1 MRNPFQYGNVVG
13 QEAFCNRKEELSD
26 LRRAMENGEK
36 LFVYS
41 ERRLGKTSL
50 VKLVL
55 QKLPKSKFVKAY
67 VDLLP
72 TDSETGLATAT
83 ARALAESTA
92 SGADKLLKLATNLFT
107 RLSPSLSVDDQGK
120 PTLNF
125 GIEGPRTPE
134 PGLAEVLASPPKI
147 AASTGRRVVVV
158 FDEFQQLLA
167 YGSDTAER
175 KLRSIIQNHADVAY
189 IFLGSKK
196 HLIQGMFL
204 DRSRP
209 LYRAAGHYP
218 LQPIQ
223 QKHWIPFIRERF
235 HRADKIMPES
245 VIRTVFELTEGHP
258 FYTQHLCYVLW
269 ELAEEGAPVSE
280 VILRQAVD
288 IVLDREGYAYSTLW
302 ESLTANQ
309 RRFLKGLA
317 QEPVGVRTFASAF
330 TRRYGLRSASNAQ
343 RAVAALIEK
352 DVIEPTNGSYV
363 IDDRFLAIWI
373 RRELS
378 AL

>member
-1 MRNPFQYGNVVG
+1 
-13 QEAFCNRKEELSD
+13 
-26 LRRAMENGEK
+26 MENGEK
-36 LFVYS
+36 LFLYS

-50 VKLVL
+50 VKLAL
-55 QKLPKSKFVKAY
+55 QKLPKSKFVRAY

-83 ARALAESTA
+83 AKALAESAT
-92 SGADKLLKLATNLFT
+92 SGADKLLHLATSLFT
-107 RLSPSLSVDDQGK
+107 RLSPSLTVDDEGK

-125 GIEGPRTPE
+125 GVEGPRTPE

-158 FDEFQQLLA
+158 FDEVQQLLG
-167 YGSDTAER
+167 YGSDMAER

-218 LQPIQ
+218 LQPIA

-235 HRADKIMPES
+235 GRADKEIPES
-245 VIRTVFELTEGHP
+245 VTRAVFELTEGHP
-258 FYTQHLCYVLW
+258 FYTQHLCHVLW
-269 ELAEEGAPVSE
+269 ELAEEGTPISE
-280 VILRQAVD
+280 GMLRRAVD
-288 IVLDREGYAYSTLW
+288 LVLDREGFAYTTLC

-317 QEPVGVRTFASAF
+317 QEPAGVRTFASTF
-330 TRRYGLRSASNAQ
+330 IRRYGLRSASNAQ

-352 DVIEPTNGSYV
+352 DIIELVNGSYV
-363 IDDRFLAIWI
+363 IGDRFLAIWI

-378 AL
+378 SI